1 MPEKM
6 PVISLFDES
15 FNKEATYRY
24 KLSVQLL
31 HDGFIY
37 CILDIDQN
45 KYIALESYSFPLLS
59 NNDQLCNEY
68 EKIISGL
75 DFLKNDFKQVKIIYS
90 DSKVTLI
97 PSPLFEEKEK
107 NTYLNFTENISEG
120 FEINFDKLSN
130 LDAYN
135 IYVVP
140 GCIKNKLL
148 EVFSK
153 HRLYHY
159 SSTLLENLLIRF
171 KRQDIE
177 KKIFLNVQ
185 SSHFEIIVLEGKK
198 LLFYNSFV
206 YKTPEEFIY
215 FILFVFE
222 QLNLNP
228 ENVELTVL
236 GELSKEGALYEI
248 LFKYIRNIKFI
259 SRNDSFK
266 YSEAFQK
273 IPAHYF
279 YNLLNLNLCE

>member
-1 MPEKM
+1 MPD
-6 PVISLFDES
+6 ISLFDKN
-15 FNKEATYRY
+15 FNKEAIYRY

-31 HDGFIY
+31 HDGFVY

-45 KYIALESYSFPLLS
+45 KYIALESYSFPQLS

-68 EKIISGL
+68 EKIITGL
-75 DFLKNDFKQVKIIYS
+75 DFLKNDFKQIKIIYS

-97 PSPLFEEKEK
+97 PAPLFEEKEK

-130 LDAYN
+130 IDAYSVYA
-135 IYVVP
+135 IP
-140 GCIKNKLL
+140 ICIKNKLL
-148 EVFSK
+148 EIFSK

-159 SSTLLENLLIRF
+159 SGSLLENLLIQF
-171 KRQDIE
+171 KRQDAE
-177 KKIFLNVQ
+177 KNIFLNVQ
-185 SSHFEIIVLEGKK
+185 SSHFEIIVLEGRK
-198 LLFYNSFV
+198 LLFYNSFS

-236 GELSKEGALYEI
+236 GELSQEGPLYEI
-248 LFKYIRNIKFI
+248 LFKYIRNIKFMT
-259 SRNDSFK
+259 RNDSFK

-279 YNLLNLNLCE
+279 YNLLNLSLCE

>member
-6 PVISLFDES
+6 PDISLFDES

-31 HDGFIY
+31 HDGFVY

-45 KYIALESYSFPLLS
+45 KYIALESYSFPYLS
-59 NNDQLCNEY
+59 NNDQLCSEY

-75 DFLKNDFKQVKIIYS
+75 DFFKNDFKLIKIIYS

-97 PSPLFEEKEK
+97 PAPLFEEKEK

-120 FEINFDKLSN
+120 FEVNFDKLTN
-130 LDAYN
+130 LDTYN
-135 IYVVP
+135 VYAVP
-140 GCIKNKLL
+140 ACIKNKLL
-148 EVFSK
+148 EVFPK
-153 HRLYHY
+153 HKIFHN
-159 SSTLLENLLIRF
+159 SSSLLENLLIQF
-171 KRQDIE
+171 KRQDKE
-177 KKIFLNVQ
+177 KKLFLNVQ

-198 LLFYNSFV
+198 LLFYNSFA
-206 YKTPEEFIY
+206 YKNSEEFIY

-222 QLNLNP
+222 QMNLNP
-228 ENVELTVL
+228 ENIELTIL
-236 GELSKEGALYEI
+236 GELSQEGSLYEI
-248 LFKYIRNIKFI
+248 LFKYIRNIKFMT
-259 SRNDSFK
+259 RNDSFK